1 MVERVITALIYIA
14 VIVGL
19 VWLAVWVLGMLG
31 IVIPGTVMN
40 VIWVIIVLVCILVA
54 WRAFKGTLPS
64 LLP

>member
-1 MVERVITALIYIA
+1 
-14 VIVGL
+14 
-19 VWLAVWVLGMLG
+19 MLG